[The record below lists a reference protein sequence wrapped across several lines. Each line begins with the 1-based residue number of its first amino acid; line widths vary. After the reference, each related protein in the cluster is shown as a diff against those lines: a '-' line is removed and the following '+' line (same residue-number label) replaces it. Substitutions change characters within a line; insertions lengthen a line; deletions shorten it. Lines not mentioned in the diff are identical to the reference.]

1 MKYTTNEVI
10 ELFSEYMQNIY
21 LPNEWNKC
29 LTEEKF
35 TFPTSFE
42 TWLLDREKA
51 LLPVKDQ
58 LIWVKDFEDEIWVE
72 RQFSHFGTN
81 DRYIWC
87 YRIGEAEEKITE
99 FIIWDEYSLTDPDS
113 I

>member
-10 ELFSEYMQNIY
+10 ELYT
-21 LPNEWNKC
+21 EWTEGIHSNKHT
-29 LTEEKF
+29 LGF
-35 TFPTSFE
+35 VD
-42 TWLLDREKA
+42 WLLDREKG

-58 LIWVKDFEDEIWVE
+58 LIWVKNFEHTLWVE
-72 RQFSHFGTN
+72 RHFLHFGTQ

-87 YRIGEAEEKITE
+87 YKVDETSKKIIGL
-99 FIIWDEYSLTDPDS
+99 WDEYSLTDPDS

>member
-42 TWLLDREKA
+42 TWLLDREKC

-58 LIWVKDFEDEIWVE
+58 LIWVRFSNSSSLWTM
-72 RQFSHFGTN
+72 RHFSHFSDKTGKCMCFV
-81 DRYIWC
+81 D
-87 YRIGEAEEKITE
+87 GEMSNETDV
-99 FIIWDEYSLTDPDS
+99 FIIWDEYSLTDPNS
-113 I
+113 